1 VFWARIEFFRMA
13 RELLNVSRI
22 EVHIPMLIAN
32 LMTCE
37 PATIS
42 SHDNLLNAANLMKR
56 GGFRRLP
63 VVDGDTLVGV
73 ITDRDMLGHAGY
85 LESTTVAAVMTADPQ
100 TMTPGMT
107 VEDAARLM
115 IAHKI
120 SGLPVIDHG
129 KLVGVV
135 TATDVMKAFLQVEAG
150 VQSLADE

>member
-1 VFWARIEFFRMA
+1 
-13 RELLNVSRI
+13 
-22 EVHIPMLIAN
+22 MLIAN
-32 LMTCE
+32 LMTCV
-37 PATIS
+37 PATVS
-42 SHDNLLNAANLMKR
+42 PHDNLLKAANLMKR

-63 VVDGDTLVGV
+63 VVDGEALVGIV
-73 ITDRDMLGHAGY
+73 TDRDMLGHAGY
-85 LESTTVAAVMTADPQ
+85 LESTTVGAVMTADPQ

-115 IAHKI
+115 ISHKI

-129 KLVGVV
+129 KLVGIV